1 MTNHTYLSNVVRIK
15 TGDRILLKDRTKYRM
30 NLILSVS
37 GEKNLLLFGMFTW
50 NLKSYHK
57 T

>member
-37 GEKNLLLFGMFTW
+37 GEKKSTFIW
-50 NLKSYHK
+50 NVYMEFKKLP
-57 T
+57 